1 MICPAATWAR
11 SCGVNCATPRP
22 ARHPAR
28 TAAERVAPKS
38 KNPEAPSRGIPDFCA
53 DAAGRR
59 ACRQPQSDDACG
71 FEQTNHS
78 PGLVAGDRT
87 TFCDF
92 DEVAL
97 VVLVGFVV
105 RLVARGTHHD
115 LAKHGVL
122 DATFYV
128 HHHGLVHLVA
138 DDATNEGALALGRC
152 SGLGFAHVT
161 FLPSQP

>member
-28 TAAERVAPKS
+28 TPPERVAPKS

-105 RLVARGTHHD
+105 SLVTGGTHDD

-122 DATFYV
+122 DATLDV
-128 HHHGLVHLVA
+128 HYHGLVHLVA
-138 DDATNEGALALGRC
+138 DNTTDQRTLAFGGC
-152 SGLGFAHVT
+152 GSLGFAHFT
-161 FLPSQP
+161 FLPSQ